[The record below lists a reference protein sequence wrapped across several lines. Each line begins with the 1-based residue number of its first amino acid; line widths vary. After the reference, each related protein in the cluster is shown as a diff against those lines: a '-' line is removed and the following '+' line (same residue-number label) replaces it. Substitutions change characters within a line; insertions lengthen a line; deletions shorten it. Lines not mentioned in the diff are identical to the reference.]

1 MPEQRDGMRMWLCG
15 DGDVMVADKG
25 VCGHVVVHSSRDD
38 GECDDRRT
46 DADMFVSYG
55 FYQLY

>member
-1 MPEQRDGMRMWLCG
+1 MTEQRDGMRMWLCG

-46 DADMFVSYG
+46 DADMF
-55 FYQLY
+55 